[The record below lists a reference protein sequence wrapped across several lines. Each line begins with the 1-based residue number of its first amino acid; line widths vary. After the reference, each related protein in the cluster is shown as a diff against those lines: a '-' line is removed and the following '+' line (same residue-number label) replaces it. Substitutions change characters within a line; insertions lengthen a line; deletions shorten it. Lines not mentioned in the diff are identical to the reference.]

1 MPVKKKDLV
10 GQRFARW
17 VVIGEGEDYVYPSGK
32 KSFRWICKCDCGE
45 EGLVHGSHL
54 KNGTSQSCGC
64 FNREQSST
72 HGLSQTRAYKA
83 YGHMKRRCSENASP
97 KDKELY
103 FDRGIGVCERWQDA
117 VLFFQDMGECPDGF
131 ELERLDPTKG
141 YYPENCV
148 WADENTQAQNRGR
161 FKNNTSG
168 KTGVM
173 WDKTR
178 EKWRVFL
185 YHKKVKYEGGFF
197 FDFDAAVQKRLE
209 MELEIIGFNKD

>member
-1 MPVKKKDLV
+1 MSVKKKDLV

-17 VVIGEGEDYVYPSGK
+17 VVIAEGEDYVYPSGK

-103 FDRGIGVCERWQDA
+103 FDKGIGVCQRWEDV

-131 ELERLDPTKG
+131 ELERLDPTKAITLKTVFG
-141 YYPENCV
+141 RTRILKHRTE
-148 WADENTQAQNRGR
+148 ADSRIILQAKLASCGIR
-161 FKNNTSG
+161 S
-168 KTGVM
+168 
-173 WDKTR
+173 
-178 EKWRVFL
+178 
-185 YHKKVKYEGGFF
+185 VK
-197 FDFDAAVQKRLE
+197 
-209 MELEIIGFNKD
+209 IGEETAFIFNSLMV